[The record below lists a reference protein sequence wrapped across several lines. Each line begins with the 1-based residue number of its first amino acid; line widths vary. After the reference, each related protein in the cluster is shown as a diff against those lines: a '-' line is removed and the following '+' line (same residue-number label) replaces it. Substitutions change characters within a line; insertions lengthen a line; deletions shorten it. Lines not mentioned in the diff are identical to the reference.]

1 MLDVPI
7 FYATNHG
14 HTRRIAEYMADALRG
29 HGLASEAIEVDSPEA
44 GKVDWLGVRA
54 VALAASLRAGTHQ
67 PAAEEFARRHAAELS
82 SCPSLFVSVGLSICS
97 KLPDEVAA
105 AKHAAEAFPAKVG
118 WTPSRVASVGGL
130 LAYTR
135 YGFVTRWMM
144 RRIVGRS
151 GGPTDASRD
160 YDLTDWAQVRSLA
173 EDLALVSVPVR
184 VRRAGR

>member
-1 MLDVPI
+1 MLHVPI

-14 HTRRIAEYMADALRG
+14 HTRRIAEHMAGVLRG
-29 HGLASEAIEVDSPEA
+29 HGLASEAIDIASPEA
-44 GKVDWLGVRA
+44 EAVDWLGVRA
-54 VALAASLRAGTHQ
+54 VAVAASLRAGAHQ

-82 SCPSLFVSVGLSICS
+82 ARPSLFLSVGLSICS
-97 KLPDEVAA
+97 KLPEEVAA
-105 AKHAAEAFPAKVG
+105 AKQAADAFPAKVG
-118 WTPSRVASVGGL
+118 WSPTRIASVGGR

-160 YDLTDWAQVRSLA
+160 YDLTDWQQVSSLA
-173 EDLALVSVPVR
+173 EDLALASVPVR
-184 VRRAGR
+184 ARRAGR